1 MERLSNTV
9 LSDLVARSVSFFFAK
24 YDDSKQKTAT
34 TVDKDLRRLRQ
45 LLLRSGT
52 IVEEADRRLVTNG
65 AMLRQ
70 LKDLRDEM
78 LRGFYVLDVVQFRTA
93 PGGGGDERRDDN
105 DEASRRA
112 FSMSTINPAKRVRS
126 LSGDP
131 GFRAVAAF
139 GAIGGVSSR
148 ELHEKVRSLEAMIGD
163 AKEFVVFLTNC
174 PPMYRQPYSTHLF
187 MEKCMFGRYMEKDR
201 VMDFLLQV
209 EPPGAP
215 NPGVLPIVGPA
226 HIGKSTLVEH
236 VCIDERVRNH
246 FSLISFYSQSSL
258 EGEVLA
264 NLEDN
269 CLIKHQN
276 HDAPSERQL
285 VVIELLEDVNEETW
299 NMMLSS
305 ESSIAHASRVI
316 VTSRSE
322 SIVKLGTTHALRLK
336 CLTTEGYWY
345 FFKMAA
351 FGSNDPEQH
360 PKLASLAL
368 EMASL
373 MQGSFMFA
381 TIGAI
386 VLREN
391 FNTRSWYRAVT
402 RVRDYVQKNLLVDK
416 YNDDIQATGQPRLSW
431 SIVNQKPTQY
441 FVICDIYKSDKR
453 DVPDIQFVD
462 LLAGRDQ
469 PRGTYEILFWK
480 SRIPPYFNY
489 VCKCE
494 IRDM

>member
-1 MERLSNTV
+1 MERLSNTA
-9 LSDLVARSVSFFFAK
+9 LSDLVGRSVSFLFAK
-24 YDDSKQKTAT
+24 YDDNQKTAT
-34 TVDKDLRRLRQ
+34 VDQDLRRLRQ
-45 LLLRSGT
+45 LLMRSGT

-70 LKDLRDEM
+70 LKDMKDQM
-78 LRGFYVLDVVQFRTA
+78 LRGYYVLDVVACRA
-93 PGGGGDERRDDN
+93 ALGGDGRKDGD
-105 DEASRRA
+105 DEASHRA
-112 FSMSTINPAKRVRS
+112 FSMSIFNPAKRVRS
-126 LSGDP
+126 PSGDP

-139 GAIGGVSSR
+139 GAIRGVSSR
-148 ELHEKVRSLEAMIGD
+148 ELQEKVQSLEAMIGD

-174 PPMYRQPYSTHLF
+174 PPLYRQPYSAHLF
-187 MEKCMFGRYMEKDR
+187 MERCMFGRYMEKDR

-215 NPGVLPIVGPA
+215 SPGVLPIVGPA

-236 VCIDERVRNH
+236 VCNDERVRNH

-264 NLEDN
+264 NLEAN

-276 HDAPSERQL
+276 GNAPRERQL

-305 ESSIAHASRVI
+305 ESSISHGSSRII

-322 SIVKLGTTHALRLK
+322 NIVKLGTTHALRLQ
-336 CLTTEGYWY
+336 CLTTEAYWY

-351 FGSNDPEQH
+351 FGSNDPGEH

-373 MQGSFMFA
+373 MQGSFTFA

-391 FNTRSWYRAVT
+391 FNTQSWHRAVT
-402 RVRDYVQKNLLVDK
+402 RVRDYMQKNVLVNK
-416 YNDDIQATGQPRLSW
+416 YHDDVQVTGQPRYSW
-431 SIVNQKPTQY
+431 SIVSQKPSQY
-441 FVICDIYKSDKR
+441 FVLRDIYRSDKQNA
-453 DVPDIQFVD
+453 PDIQFVD
-462 LLAGRDQ
+462 LLAGSHQ
-469 PRGTYEILFWK
+469 PLGTYEILFWE
-480 SRIPPYFNY
+480 SRIPPYFKY

>member
-1 MERLSNTV
+1 MERLSNAV
-9 LSDLVARSVSFFFAK
+9 LSDLVGRSVSFLFTK
-24 YDDSKQKTAT
+24 YDDKQKTP

-78 LRGFYVLDVVQFRTA
+78 LRGYYVLDVVQCRAA
-93 PGGGGDERRDDN
+93 PGEEGDGRQDDGG
-105 DEASRRA
+105 EASRRA
-112 FSMSTINPAKRVRS
+112 FSMSRFNPTKRVRS

-148 ELHEKVRSLEAMIGD
+148 ELHEKVRSLEALIGD

-201 VMDFLLQV
+201 VMDFLLQ
-209 EPPGAP
+209 EPPPGAP
-215 NPGVLPIVGPA
+215 APGVLPVVGPA
-226 HIGKSTLVEH
+226 YIGKSTLVEH
-236 VCIDERVRNH
+236 ACNDERVRNH
-246 FSLISFYSQSSL
+246 FFLISFYSQSSL

-264 NLEDN
+264 NLEGN
-269 CLIKHQN
+269 CLIKFQN
-276 HDAPSERQL
+276 DNAPRERQL

-305 ESSIAHASRVI
+305 ESSIAHGSSRII

-322 SIVKLGTTHALRLK
+322 NIVKLGTTHALRLK
-336 CLTTEGYWY
+336 CLTTEAYWY

-431 SIVNQKPTQY
+431 SIVNQKPSQY
-441 FVICDIYKSDKR
+441 FVICDIHRSDKK